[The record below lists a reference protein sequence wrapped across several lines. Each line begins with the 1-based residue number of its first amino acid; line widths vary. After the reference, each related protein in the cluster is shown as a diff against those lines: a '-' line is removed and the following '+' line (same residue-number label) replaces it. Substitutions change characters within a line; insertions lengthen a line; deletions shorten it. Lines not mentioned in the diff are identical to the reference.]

1 MIPSHSKVPCQ
12 QVIPRRGS
20 RVPLASLLAGIRLA
34 NSLHVAVPLFINGSQ
49 VTITR
54 AKSKKSGAR
63 GDSRVCHCFPYH
75 IVKLT
80 AIKY

>member
-34 NSLHVAVPLFINGSQ
+34 NRLHVAVPLFINGSQ
-49 VTITR
+49 VTLKR
-54 AKSKKSGAR
+54 GAR
-63 GDSRVCHCFPYH
+63 GDTRVCHCFPYH
-75 IVKLT
+75 ILKLT
-80 AIKY
+80 VLKY